1 MIGSFAARLFVLY
14 LTGTWVSWGHS
25 CEIDISEVNFSAQLD
40 PEPLDLQLL
49 QISNLLQP
57 SARTRAS
64 ASTAKPLQWNLTR
77 ILRDKPTGSFLSH
90 LDVLVRMIGVT
101 YNTTRP
107 ILREAHEK
115 PLTLTARDGSVWQRL
130 PDFDRDPVPG
140 GVFARVFRHGDVVI
154 LVFKGVCTD
163 VKVEQ
168 CRIDLCYLKEIQNY
182 GPVTSKVLQL
192 MGFDAQLCNTYRS
205 FLNFTE
211 QAFALVTAIQDAFP
225 RCELLVTGHSLG
237 GMLAMTV
244 AQRSDMSSG
253 SSTVKALSFAPT
265 PWKHL
270 PRSQVAQT
278 SAHPETVA
286 LCDPYDCGINAFFVP
301 GARLPA
307 TTCLFQ
313 QEEPSSCQG
322 LVEPYF
328 NHTWRQQIERESA
341 GDFLVPLLLCK
352 GSAHRWPR
360 YESMVEVAART
371 QKFPLCSREFSI
383 LQRSVST

>member
-1 MIGSFAARLFVLY
+1 MIGSCAARLLVFH
-14 LTGTWVSWGHS
+14 LTGIWGQCS
-25 CEIDISEVNFSAQLD
+25 REIQDISEAQPLD
-40 PEPLDLQLL
+40 PVDPLDLQLL
-49 QISNLLQP
+49 QISNVLQP

-64 ASTAKPLQWNLTR
+64 RVSIAKPLQSWNFTQ

-90 LDVLVRMIGVT
+90 LEVLVRMIGVT

-107 ILREAHEK
+107 ILAHET

-130 PDFDRDPVPG
+130 VHFDRDPVPG

-168 CRIDLCYLKEIQNY
+168 CKIDLCYLKEIQNY
-182 GPVTSKVLQL
+182 GPVSDRVLQL

-205 FLNFTE
+205 FMNFTE
-211 QAFALVTAIQDAFP
+211 QASALVAAIQAACP

-244 AQRSDMSSG
+244 ASR

-270 PRSQVAQT
+270 PASQVDARN
-278 SAHPETVA
+278 SSPEMVA

-301 GARLPA
+301 GARLAA
-307 TTCLFQ
+307 TTCLFLE
-313 QEEPSSCQG
+313 QEEPRPCQG

-328 NHTWRQQIERESA
+328 NQTWRQQMERESP
-341 GDFLVPLLLCK
+341 GDSLVPLLLCK
-352 GSAHRWPR
+352 GSAHRWPH
-360 YESMVEVAART
+360 YESMVDVAART
-371 QKFPLCSREFSI
+371 QKLPLCSREFSI